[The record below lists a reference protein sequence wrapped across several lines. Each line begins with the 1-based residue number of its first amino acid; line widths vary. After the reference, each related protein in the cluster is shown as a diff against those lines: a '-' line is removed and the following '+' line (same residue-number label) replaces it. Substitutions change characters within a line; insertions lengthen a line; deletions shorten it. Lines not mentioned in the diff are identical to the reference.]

1 MKRLLGI
8 FALLFATF
16 SFAVAQDK
24 KEIVT
29 EKIKVS
35 GTCGQCKK
43 RIENAAYIPGV
54 KRAEWDKATKEL
66 TVTYRTSKTDLHHIE
81 EHIAKAG
88 HDAGEVKATAEDYSK
103 LPECCAYKEEAA
115 ADH

>member
-1 MKRLLGI
+1 MKRILGI
-8 FALLFATF
+8 FALLIASL
-16 SFAVAQDK
+16 SFAAAQEK
-24 KEIVT
+24 KDITT

-54 KRAEWDKATKEL
+54 KRAEWDKNTKEL
-66 TVTYRTSKTDLHHIE
+66 TITYRASKTSLHQIE
-81 EHIAKAG
+81 ESIAKAG
-88 HDAGEVKATAEDYSK
+88 HDAGEVKASEKDYNN